1 MAPPFFPS
9 AARGTTRFWGN
20 ELGPTVFLWEGLGEE
35 GREECERVIR
45 THRDWV
51 VLSRAR
57 PMKGDCT
64 LRGFEHVGNAIFCG
78 KVKRKKQ
85 EHEAPGAGDETEEDA
100 PDNEVDGSGRAC
112 QSWEGSY

>member
-1 MAPPFFPS
+1 
-9 AARGTTRFWGN
+9 
-20 ELGPTVFLWEGLGEE
+20 
-35 GREECERVIR
+35 
-45 THRDWV
+45 
-51 VLSRAR
+51 
-57 PMKGDCT
+57 MKGDCT